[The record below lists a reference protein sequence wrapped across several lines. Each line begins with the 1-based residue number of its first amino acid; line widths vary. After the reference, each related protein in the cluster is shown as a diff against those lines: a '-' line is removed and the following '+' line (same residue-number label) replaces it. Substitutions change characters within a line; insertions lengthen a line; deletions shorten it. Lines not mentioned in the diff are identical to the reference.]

1 MYHHLFPN
9 ICLQNTEYGYL
20 KRRNGILISSPPAKN
35 ATNIYHILEGIFQT
49 GVDWV
54 TKIVRYFKLLIHD
67 MPFIT
72 NDILLDILCIDGD
85 VSIDDEE
92 SK

>member
-1 MYHHLFPN
+1 M
-9 ICLQNTEYGYL
+9 
-20 KRRNGILISSPPAKN
+20 
-35 ATNIYHILEGIFQT
+35 YHILEAIFQT

-67 MPFIT
+67 TPFIT

-85 VSIDDEE
+85 VSIDD
-92 SK
+92 